1 MTHTNS
7 ESEIEVGIAQAD
19 NDEQL
24 MMVVSSASKCDVH
37 KLTLAQAREL
47 SLELIKQTYRA
58 ELRSRLSE
66 PETRATRRCAS
77 AASTSVT

>member
-1 MTHTNS
+1 MTHTKS
-7 ESEIEVGIAQAD
+7 DSDIKVGIVQAD

-24 MMVVSSASKCDVH
+24 MMVVSSASKCEVH

-47 SLELIKQTYRA
+47 SLELIKQAYRA

-66 PETRATRRCAS
+66 PKPMQP
-77 AASTSVT
+77 AAAHPRLRHQT